1 MSVGLLVA
9 WVVWSALAPTGRRV
23 GEVGLVG
30 RPGAVGSVARGGLW
44 TARRRAAW
52 QGWWPL
58 WRRGSPSEH
67 GSVRLLVT
75 HVASALRSGA
85 SPRAAWHAAG
95 VRVDPHGVPDRDDLR
110 ALVDPRSAD
119 GPRQVDALVAASRL
133 AADVGAPL
141 GAVLESIA
149 HALAAEAEARAARE
163 ASLAGPAATA
173 RVLLWLPLVGVVLGA
188 ALGVD
193 PVATALG
200 GGLGTAGLLVG
211 GVLLLVGRR
220 WTGRLV
226 SRARAAGAPP

>member
-9 WVVWSALAPTGRRV
+9 CVVWGVLAPNGRRAA
-23 GEVGLVG
+23 EA
-30 RPGAVGSVARGGLW
+30 RPRPMLRRPWA
-44 TARRRAAW
+44 ARRRGDPAVGA
-52 QGWWPL
+52 
-58 WRRGSPSEH
+58 

-75 HVASALRSGA
+75 HVGSALRSGA
-85 SPRAAWHAAG
+85 PPGAAWRAAG
-95 VRVDPHGVPDRDDLR
+95 VQVDQHGVPDRDDLH
-110 ALVDPRSAD
+110 ALVGRRTAGS
-119 GPRQVDALVAASRL
+119 GRQVDAVLAASRL

-149 HALAAEAEARAARE
+149 HALAAETEARTARE

-173 RVLLWLPLVGVVLGA
+173 RILLWLPLVGVLLGA

-200 GGLGTAGLLVG
+200 GGLGTAGLLAG

-226 SRARAAGAPP
+226 ARARAAGAPP

>member
-9 WVVWSALAPTGRRV
+9 WVVWSALAPTGRRAAEA
-23 GEVGLVG
+23 GARLWSLGPRGRWPGSPLTAGRGWRALWTG
-30 RPGAVGSVARGGLW
+30 RPVA
-44 TARRRAAW
+44 
-52 QGWWPL
+52 
-58 WRRGSPSEH
+58 S

-75 HVASALRSGA
+75 HVASGLRSGA

-149 HALAAEAEARAARE
+149 HALEAEAEARAARE

-173 RVLLWLPLVGVVLGA
+173 QVLLWLPLVGVAFGA

-200 GGLGTAGLLVG
+200 GGLGTAGLLAG